1 MQSSREPKEAGLM
14 RDDTGRFSVPLY
26 GVKLETYVVNFC
38 ATVILQQ
45 RFYNNEQSPVSAT
58 YVLVCLNLL

>member
-1 MQSSREPKEAGLM
+1 M